1 MPVSPPAPL
10 DPRTEATVR
19 RLRTLLEEARGMIQL
34 VPDDALFAS
43 LDRRIEALQHEAEH
57 LAPDFAAKTIR
68 NGVSGS

>member
-43 LDRRIEALQHEAEH
+43 LDRRI
-57 LAPDFAAKTIR
+57 
-68 NGVSGS
+68 